1 MINKDGV
8 TADNVTAG
16 TTTTNSLVVKDK
28 PAEGA
33 TDAKEV
39 DISSGQITFK
49 DNTDSTDGTFKS
61 LVLSTTQSGTNALG
75 ASTDTK
81 TDRLVF
87 AGKQLA
93 TTDDGLSFKG
103 DLLQGETTATII
115 NRKLNSLLKV
125 EGGYSGSKDDLTSGN
140 IAVVAT
146 PDDTLKLRLAKN
158 LQSMNSIAFG
168 DVGSNS
174 NPYIK
179 MTLNGASSA
188 TASATSTS
196 PIMQFESKNGLA
208 APRISGIFTEGLGED
223 NTFKIKGDSDVVTVG
238 ELKAYTQGRAN
249 ATDTSIQNL
258 WYGFSTA
265 TTTTTTPSD
274 GSTATTTTTTN
285 YAVRHPVTSTDG
297 AQNVIPVKG
306 DKNISVKATGTS
318 NKDENGELQ
327 ISLTKDVSIGTHGTG
342 NGGTLTVN
350 GEENSEQIVLNG
362 SDSTI
367 SITDGKQQRLLLD
380 GTKGE
385 MTFLNAA
392 GNYSVFTLTPQAIP
406 TLDGSKPLYRIQMDG
421 VAVATLDDG
430 MKFAGNSMDQP
441 DIITRTLNDEVLQ
454 VKGGFALSDGA
465 KVEDKTT
472 DKNTYV
478 VAEKDAEGKLTG
490 SLLVRLAKDLTDLNS
505 ASFKN
510 SDGSSTTVNTTV
522 DGNGISITP
531 NNTEGKPDIS
541 LTKDGLSNGGNKI
554 TNLADGT
561 ISSTSD
567 DAVTGKQLYNLAQQY
582 QGDNAKDSEDKD
594 IIVKRKSS
602 DILRITGGASDV
614 SSNNNIGVT
623 ANATEGTLTLRLAK
637 SLDLGPDGKLTI
649 GNASLANDSIK
660 VGDSTLNK
668 NGLTATNVTA
678 TTVTGGTLRVGDETN
693 GVAVLKASD
702 RKGDPSPVLQF
713 GDSTNLSTYLTNVA
727 AGKNDTDAVNYKQLK
742 ELKTS
747 LTTKMDGGLTFEG
760 NTSETWKRNLG
771 DTVTIKGGFEPQNG
785 ETYTDK
791 TTDQNTYVALETDD
805 ASKKSLVVRLAK
817 ELRDLTSAEFKT
829 VVKNDDGTEKTTVIT
844 KVDGSGI
851 TITPNKENGTP
862 DTSKEVSL
870 TQSGLNNGGNKIT
883 NVADGE
889 IKAGSTDAING
900 GQLYQ
905 YQQATNTAVDRARTQ
920 VTGTGAAIVTKTTTD
935 GRDSYNVHV
944 EETMA
949 FTNADGD
956 KLIKGADG
964 KWYKPTDI
972 AGKVYDATSK
982 TWKQVGDDGS
992 LQDLAQQPS
1001 AEMIKGADGKWYK
1014 PDDIKGLVYNDGAW
1028 KKVGEDGSMQ
1038 EVTPPTATSPSL
1050 RLVDADGG
1058 TNNTIKLENLASAIG
1073 GKVVD
1078 EAMNGNNS
1086 FIKNLRTVGEPNG
1099 ITPNA
1104 AVTTQDLRNLAD
1116 TGFKLQTSGGM
1127 TANQAATTVKLGD
1140 TVQVLDG
1147 KNTRVSTITSNNGV
1161 HSYAIN
1167 VDGLPMSFT
1176 DDQGNALVKVGDNFY
1191 KASDIGAG
1199 DTLVKVGDKLYKAS
1213 DLDNQGQPKS
1223 GATEITASTPA
1234 GVSLVDKDGKSTA
1247 QKLSGIQSSVAD
1259 VEVKGTDG
1267 QVNQNASFT
1276 DKLAQAATDDKRKD
1290 NAVNVSDLNEVAKAA
1305 KDAQATADKGF
1316 NVKVS
1321 ASGTGVASATD
1332 DLKENGQNI
1341 KPGDTFTFEA
1351 GDNITL
1357 TQAQGKLTI
1366 ATNNQG
1372 IVNNAQLPVA
1382 YTTTTD
1388 KDGKRQ
1394 KVYKGEDGQFYT
1406 VAGVNKDGNIVGK
1419 DGSVTSAKDKVVPT
1433 GNIITS
1439 VQNADG
1445 SVTNPSKL
1453 TNVADGAVVKGSK
1466 DAINGGQLY
1475 EYLGINK
1482 DGDDIQITQVT
1493 VNKPDGTT
1501 TVINVP
1507 TDKAGN
1513 PYLTTYNV
1521 KEQGEH
1527 ITNNVYTAIRN
1538 MNEQGIKY
1546 FHVNAGQDI
1555 PEKQASNSED
1565 SNASAK
1571 YAAAI
1576 GYQANVESGA
1586 EGGLAIGKGATITKD
1601 SVGSIAIGSGGKVSG
1616 KNSIS
1621 IGSGNIVKGD
1631 GSGAF
1636 GDPSSVTGD
1645 GSYALGNNNT
1655 IEANNAFAVGNETK
1669 VTADNAVAVGH
1680 KTKVTTKNSVA
1691 LGANA
1696 QATQTIEELQSA
1708 VPVGDPERVR
1718 GYGKQVIGE
1727 VSVGGVNEAGEQE
1740 VRRITNVAAG
1750 SAPTDAVN
1758 VSQLEASKYETNK
1771 KINHLA
1777 RDIDKLDKRIDGVA
1791 ASAAAMA
1798 NLPQPTAPG
1807 KSMVSLGVGS
1817 HRSQQAIAIGVSRIS
1832 DNGKIVI
1839 KASATQNTNGNATVG
1854 AGVGFQW

>member
-1 MINKDGV
+1 M
-8 TADNVTAG
+8 
-16 TTTTNSLVVKDK
+16 
-28 PAEGA
+28 
-33 TDAKEV
+33 
-39 DISSGQITFK
+39 
-49 DNTDSTDGTFKS
+49 
-61 LVLSTTQSGTNALG
+61 
-75 ASTDTK
+75 
-81 TDRLVF
+81 
-87 AGKQLA
+87 
-93 TTDDGLSFKG
+93 
-103 DLLQGETTATII
+103 
-115 NRKLNSLLKV
+115 
-125 EGGYSGSKDDLTSGN
+125 YH
-140 IAVVAT
+140 
-146 PDDTLKLRLAKN
+146 
-158 LQSMNSIAFG
+158 
-168 DVGSNS
+168 
-174 NPYIK
+174 Y
-179 MTLNGASSA
+179 
-188 TASATSTS
+188 
-196 PIMQFESKNGLA
+196 
-208 APRISGIFTEGLGED
+208 
-223 NTFKIKGDSDVVTVG
+223 
-238 ELKAYTQGRAN
+238 
-249 ATDTSIQNL
+249 
-258 WYGFSTA
+258 
-265 TTTTTTPSD
+265 
-274 GSTATTTTTTN
+274 
-285 YAVRHPVTSTDG
+285 
-297 AQNVIPVKG
+297 
-306 DKNISVKATGTS
+306 
-318 NKDENGELQ
+318 
-327 ISLTKDVSIGTHGTG
+327 
-342 NGGTLTVN
+342 
-350 GEENSEQIVLNG
+350 
-362 SDSTI
+362 
-367 SITDGKQQRLLLD
+367 
-380 GTKGE
+380 
-385 MTFLNAA
+385 
-392 GNYSVFTLTPQAIP
+392 
-406 TLDGSKPLYRIQMDG
+406 
-421 VAVATLDDG
+421 
-430 MKFAGNSMDQP
+430 
-441 DIITRTLNDEVLQ
+441 
-454 VKGGFALSDGA
+454 
-465 KVEDKTT
+465 
-472 DKNTYV
+472 
-478 VAEKDAEGKLTG
+478 
-490 SLLVRLAKDLTDLNS
+490 KDL
-505 ASFKN
+505 
-510 SDGSSTTVNTTV
+510 
-522 DGNGISITP
+522 
-531 NNTEGKPDIS
+531 E
-541 LTKDGLSNGGNKI
+541 
-554 TNLADGT
+554 
-561 ISSTSD
+561 
-567 DAVTGKQLYNLAQQY
+567 
-582 QGDNAKDSEDKD
+582 
-594 IIVKRKSS
+594 
-602 DILRITGGASDV
+602 
-614 SSNNNIGVT
+614 
-623 ANATEGTLTLRLAK
+623 
-637 SLDLGPDGKLTI
+637 
-649 GNASLANDSIK
+649 
-660 VGDSTLNK
+660 
-668 NGLTATNVTA
+668 
-678 TTVTGGTLRVGDETN
+678 
-693 GVAVLKASD
+693 
-702 RKGDPSPVLQF
+702 
-713 GDSTNLSTYLTNVA
+713 
-727 AGKNDTDAVNYKQLK
+727 
-742 ELKTS
+742 TS
-747 LTTKMDGGLTFEG
+747 LTTTMGGGLTFEG
-760 NTSETWKRNLG
+760 NTGETWKRNLG

-817 ELRDLTSAEFKT
+817 ELRDLTSAEFKNT
-829 VVKNDDGTEKTTVIT
+829 DGTTTTVN
-844 KVDGSGI
+844 GGGI
-851 TITPNKENGTP
+851 TIKPSSADANKT
-862 DTSKEVSL
+862 VSL
-870 TQSGLNNGGNKIT
+870 TDKGLNNGGNKIT
-883 NVADGE
+883 NVG
-889 IKAGSTDAING
+889 AGDISENSTDAING

-905 YQQATNTAVDRARTQ
+905 YQQATNTAVAQARTQ

-992 LQDLAQQPS
+992 LQNLAQQPP

-1086 FIKNLRTVGEPNG
+1086 FINNLRTVGEPNG

-1116 TGFKLQTSGGM
+1116 TGFKLQTNSG
-1127 TANQAATTVKLGD
+1127 TAQTVKLGD

-1167 VDGLPMSFT
+1167 VEGLPMSFT

-1234 GVSLVDKDGKSTA
+1234 GVSLVDKEGKSTS
-1247 QKLSGIQSSVAD
+1247 QQLSGIQSSVAD
-1259 VEVKGTDG
+1259 VEIKGTDG

-1276 DKLAQAATDDKRKD
+1276 DKLAQPATDAKRKD

-1382 YTTTTD
+1382 YTTD
-1388 KDGKRQ
+1388 KDGKQQ

-1419 DGSVTSAKDKVVPT
+1419 DGSVTSAKDKVVLT
-1433 GNIITS
+1433 GDIITS

-1453 TNVADGAVVKGSK
+1453 TNVADGAVAKGSK

-1475 EYLGINK
+1475 EYLGIK
-1482 DGDDIQITQVT
+1482 EGDDIQITQVT

-1507 TDKAGN
+1507 TDKAGK

-1586 EGGLAIGKGATITKD
+1586 EGGLAIGKGATVTKD

-1621 IGSGNIVKGD
+1621 IGSGNTVKGD

-1636 GDPSSVTGD
+1636 GDPSSVTGN

-1771 KINHLA
+1771 KINRLA

>member
-1 MINKDGV
+1 MEKKINVVNVGLQKATLNVATDENGKV
-8 TADNVTAG
+8 NVTS
-16 TTTTNSLVVKDK
+16 T
-28 PAEGA
+28 
-33 TDAKEV
+33 
-39 DISSGQITFK
+39 
-49 DNTDSTDGTFKS
+49 NTDSNNTGDSYAT
-61 LVLSTTQSGTNALG
+61 
-75 ASTDTK
+75 
-81 TDRLVF
+81 
-87 AGKQLA
+87 AG
-93 TTDDGLSFKG
+93 S
-103 DLLQGETTATII
+103 
-115 NRKLNSLLKV
+115 
-125 EGGYSGSKDDLTSGN
+125 
-140 IAVVAT
+140 VAT
-146 PDDTLKLRLAKN
+146 A
-158 LQSMNSIAFG
+158 
-168 DVGSNS
+168 
-174 NPYIK
+174 
-179 MTLNGASSA
+179 
-188 TASATSTS
+188 
-196 PIMQFESKNGLA
+196 
-208 APRISGIFTEGLGED
+208 
-223 NTFKIKGDSDVVTVG
+223 
-238 ELKAYTQGRAN
+238 
-249 ATDTSIQNL
+249 
-258 WYGFSTA
+258 
-265 TTTTTTPSD
+265 
-274 GSTATTTTTTN
+274 
-285 YAVRHPVTSTDG
+285 
-297 AQNVIPVKG
+297 
-306 DKNISVKATGTS
+306 
-318 NKDENGELQ
+318 
-327 ISLTKDVSIGTHGTG
+327 
-342 NGGTLTVN
+342 
-350 GEENSEQIVLNG
+350 
-362 SDSTI
+362 
-367 SITDGKQQRLLLD
+367 ITD
-380 GTKGE
+380 
-385 MTFLNAA
+385 
-392 GNYSVFTLTPQAIP
+392 AIA
-406 TLDGSKPLYRIQMDG
+406 Q
-421 VAVATLDDG
+421 
-430 MKFAGNSMDQP
+430 
-441 DIITRTLNDEVLQ
+441 
-454 VKGGFALSDGA
+454 
-465 KVEDKTT
+465 TT
-472 DKNTYV
+472 
-478 VAEKDAEGKLTG
+478 
-490 SLLVRLAKDLTDLNS
+490 
-505 ASFKN
+505 
-510 SDGSSTTVNTTV
+510 
-522 DGNGISITP
+522 
-531 NNTEGKPDIS
+531 
-541 LTKDGLSNGGNKI
+541 
-554 TNLADGT
+554 
-561 ISSTSD
+561 
-567 DAVTGKQLYNLAQQY
+567 QQY
-582 QGDNAKDSEDKD
+582 QGDNVKDSEDKD

-602 DILRITGGASDV
+602 DILKITGGASDV

-623 ANATEGTLTLRLAK
+623 ANATDGTLTLRLAK
-637 SLDLGPDGKLTI
+637 SLDLGSDGKLTI
-649 GNASLANDSIK
+649 GNASMANDSIK
-660 VGDSTLNK
+660 VGGSTLNK
-668 NGLTATNVTA
+668 DGLTATNVTA

-693 GVAVLKASD
+693 GVAVLKAT
-702 RKGDPSPVLQF
+702 RKGESSPVLQF
-713 GDSTNLSTYLTNVA
+713 GDSTTLPTYLTNVA

-742 ELKTS
+742 DLETS
-747 LTTKMDGGLTFEG
+747 LTTTMGGGLTFEG

-771 DTVTIKGGFEPQNG
+771 DTVTIKGGFELQKD

-791 TTDQNTYVALETDD
+791 TTDKNTYVALEKDD
-805 ASKKSLVVRLAK
+805 ASKESLVVRLAK

-829 VVKNDDGTEKTTVIT
+829 VVKNDDSTEKTTAIT

-851 TITPNKENGTP
+851 TITPNKEDGTP
-862 DTSKEVSL
+862 DTDKTVSL
-870 TQSGLNNGGNKIT
+870 TVKGLNNGGNKIT

-889 IKAGSTDAING
+889 IKADSTDAING

-905 YQQATNTAVDRARTQ
+905 YQQATKTAVAQARTQ
-920 VTGTGAAIVTKTTTD
+920 VTGTGAAIVTKTTTTD

-964 KWYKPTDI
+964 KWYKPADI
-972 AGKVYDATSK
+972 AGKVYDAASK

-992 LQDLAQQPS
+992 LQDLAQQPP

-1028 KKVGEDGSMQ
+1028 KKVGDDGSMQ
-1038 EVTPPTATSPSL
+1038 EVAPPTATSPSL

-1078 EAMNGNNS
+1078 EAMNGDNS
-1086 FIKNLRTVGEPNG
+1086 FINNLRTVSEPENG

-1140 TVQVLDG
+1140 TVQVVDG
-1147 KNTRVSTITSNNGV
+1147 KNTRVSTITNNNGV

-1176 DDQGNALVKVGDNFY
+1176 DKDGNALVKVGDKFY

-1199 DTLVKVGDKLYKAS
+1199 DTLVQVGDKLYKAS
-1213 DLDNQGQPKS
+1213 ALDDKGQPKS
-1223 GATEITASTPA
+1223 DATEITASTPA
-1234 GVSLVDKDGKSTA
+1234 GVSLVNEKGESTA
-1247 QKLSGIQSSVAD
+1247 QQLSGIKSSVAD
-1259 VEVKGTDG
+1259 VEIKDDKGNVDK
-1267 QVNQNASFT
+1267 NASFT
-1276 DKLAQAATDDKRKD
+1276 DKLAQVATDAKLKD

-1382 YTTTTD
+1382 YTTTD
-1388 KDGKRQ
+1388 KDGKQQ

-1419 DGSVTSAKDKVVPT
+1419 DGSVTSAKDKFVPT
-1433 GNIITS
+1433 SKIIAS

-1445 SVTNPSKL
+1445 TVTNPSKL
-1453 TNVADGAVVKGSK
+1453 TNVADGAVAKGSK

-1475 EYLGINK
+1475 EYLGIK
-1482 DGDDIQITQVT
+1482 EGDDIQIKQVT

-1521 KEQGEH
+1521 EEQGEH

-1571 YAAAI
+1571 YAASI
-1576 GYQANVESGA
+1576 GYQASVESGA
-1586 EGGLAIGKGATITKD
+1586 EGGLAIGKGATVTKD

-1771 KINHLA
+1771 KINRLA

>member
-1 MINKDGV
+1 M
-8 TADNVTAG
+8 T
-16 TTTTNSLVVKDK
+16 
-28 PAEGA
+28 
-33 TDAKEV
+33 
-39 DISSGQITFK
+39 
-49 DNTDSTDGTFKS
+49 
-61 LVLSTTQSGTNALG
+61 
-75 ASTDTK
+75 
-81 TDRLVF
+81 
-87 AGKQLA
+87 
-93 TTDDGLSFKG
+93 G
-103 DLLQGETTATII
+103 D
-115 NRKLNSLLKV
+115 
-125 EGGYSGSKDDLTSGN
+125 GN
-140 IAVVAT
+140 IAVTAT
-146 PDDTLKLRLAKN
+146 GDSANSTNGN
-158 LQSMNSIAFG
+158 LQ
-168 DVGSNS
+168 
-174 NPYIK
+174 
-179 MTLNGASSA
+179 
-188 TASATSTS
+188 
-196 PIMQFESKNGLA
+196 
-208 APRISGIFTEGLGED
+208 
-223 NTFKIKGDSDVVTVG
+223 
-238 ELKAYTQGRAN
+238 
-249 ATDTSIQNL
+249 
-258 WYGFSTA
+258 FSL
-265 TTTTTTPSD
+265 
-274 GSTATTTTTTN
+274 
-285 YAVRHPVTSTDG
+285 
-297 AQNVIPVKG
+297 
-306 DKNISVKATGTS
+306 
-318 NKDENGELQ
+318 NKDVTLGKGKPGQ
-327 ISLTKDVSIGTHGTG
+327 
-342 NGGTLTVN
+342 GGTLTIS
-350 GEENSEQIVLNG
+350 GESSAENIKLDG
-362 SDSTI
+362 AKSTI
-367 SITDGKQQRLLLD
+367 VITDGEDERLNID
-380 GTKGE
+380 GDNGTI
-385 MTFLNAA
+385 TFKNKS
-392 GNYSVFTLTPQAIP
+392 GSNSVFTLSGEPIK
-406 TLDGSKPLYRIQMDG
+406 TLDGSRSLYRIQMNEG
-421 VAVATLDDG
+421 ENEGTSEGSEPVAVATLEDG
-430 MKFAGNSMDQP
+430 LKFTGNSQQDT
-441 DIITRTLNDEVLQ
+441 DTIIRKLNTDVLQ
-454 VKGGFALSDGA
+454 IKGGFALQDGA

-478 VAEKDAEGKLTG
+478 LADKQKITVKEKQADGTEIEVEKEVPTG
-490 SLLVRLAKDLTDLNS
+490 SLTVRLAKDLTDLNS
-505 ASFKN
+505 AEFT
-510 SDGSSTTVNTTV
+510 DQEGNTTEMKG
-522 DGNGISITP
+522 DGIYIDKNGDGDTDILLTS
-531 NNTEGKPDIS
+531 EG
-541 LTKDGLSNGGNKI
+541 LNNGGNKI

-561 ISSTSD
+561 INENST

-602 DILRITGGASDV
+602 DILKITGGASDV
-614 SSNNNIGVT
+614 SNNNNIGVT
-623 ANATEGTLTLRLAK
+623 ADTTDGTLTLRLAK
-637 SLDLGPDGKLTI
+637 SLDLGSDGKLTI
-649 GNASLANDSIK
+649 GNASMANDSIK
-660 VGDSTLNK
+660 VGGSTLNK
-668 NGLTATNVTA
+668 DGLTATNVTA

-693 GVAVLKASD
+693 GVAVLKATREGES
-702 RKGDPSPVLQF
+702 SPVLQF
-713 GDSTNLSTYLTNVA
+713 GDSTTLPTYLTNVA

-742 ELKTS
+742 DLETS
-747 LTTKMDGGLTFEG
+747 LTTTMGGGLTFEG
-760 NTSETWKRNLG
+760 NTSGTWKRNLG
-771 DTVTIKGGFEPQNG
+771 DTVTIKGGFGLQND

-817 ELRDLTSAEFKT
+817 ELRDLTSAEFKNT
-829 VVKNDDGTEKTTVIT
+829 DGTTTTVNGSGVTIKPSSADANKTVSLTDKGLNNGGNKIT
-844 KVDGSGI
+844 NVADGDLSEESKDAVNGGQINSLATQLGLSPKSDNTGFDVPTFTAINAGGSPTTSPTDFKSAIDQLITASNKGRAYAGDVLVKDAGDTENRDNTFTRQLGETLNIKGGVSDNAKLTDSNIGVVSNGKDTLTVKLAKDLTGLNRAEFKNTDGTTTTVNGGGI
-851 TITPNKENGTP
+851 TIKPSSADANKT
-862 DTSKEVSL
+862 VSL
-870 TQSGLNNGGNKIT
+870 TDKGLNNGGNKIT

-905 YQQATNTAVDRARTQ
+905 YQQATNTAVAQARTQ

-972 AGKVYDATSK
+972 AGKVYDAASK
-982 TWKQVGDDGS
+982 TWKQVGADGS

-1078 EAMNGNNS
+1078 KAMNDDNS
-1086 FIKNLRTVGEPNG
+1086 FINNLRTVGEKDG

-1140 TVQVLDG
+1140 TVQVVDG

-1199 DTLVKVGDKLYKAS
+1199 DTLVKVGDKLYKSS
-1213 DLDNQGQPKS
+1213 DLNDQGQPKS
-1223 GATEITASTPA
+1223 DATEITASTPA
-1234 GVSLVDKDGKSTA
+1234 GVSLVDKDGKLTA
-1247 QKLSGIQSSVAD
+1247 QQLSGIKSSVAD

-1321 ASGTGVASATD
+1321 ASGTGVASAID
-1332 DLKENGQNI
+1332 DLKDKGQNI

-1382 YTTTTD
+1382 YITTD
-1388 KDGKRQ
+1388 KDGKQQ

-1419 DGSVTSAKDKVVPT
+1419 DGSVTSAKDNLVKT
-1433 GNIITS
+1433 NDIITS

-1453 TNVADGAVVKGSK
+1453 TNVADGAVAKGSK

-1475 EYLGINK
+1475 EYLGIK
-1482 DGDDIQITQVT
+1482 EGDDIQIKQVT

-1507 TDKAGN
+1507 TDKDGN

-1586 EGGLAIGKGATITKD
+1586 EGGLAIGKGATVTKD

-1636 GDPSSVTGD
+1636 GDPSSVTGN

-1771 KINHLA
+1771 KINRLA

>member
-1 MINKDGV
+1 MNKIYKVIFNHRLGNFVVVSELAKSCGKTQSVASEQPVSRFNPFSFLLKTLTAGILLALGTVQTVMADSQEVSMIFAPGTVLEVNKDG
-8 TADNVTAG
+8 
-16 TTTTNSLVVKDK
+16 SLTVVKRDTNLTDNSK
-28 PAEGA
+28 QTQA
-33 TDAKEV
+33 TAAAGYTAIYAK
-39 DISSGQITFK
+39 D
-49 DNTDSTDGTFKS
+49 
-61 LVLSTTQSGTNALG
+61 G
-75 ASTDTK
+75 ASYASK
-81 TDRLVF
+81 
-87 AGKQLA
+87 
-93 TTDDGLSFKG
+93 
-103 DLLQGETTATII
+103 LQGEGLVF
-115 NRKLNSLLKV
+115 NNSTKPS
-125 EGGYSGSKDDLTSGN
+125 GYVGIGLGKDVTVGSE
-140 IAVVAT
+140 
-146 PDDTLKLRLAKN
+146 
-158 LQSMNSIAFG
+158 NSIAIGYKATATNMRNDRSGSIAIGQESIATSMSSLALGNNARSLFSGGIAIGGSSMSSISAKAGWDSTSIGYNVQTEGARQSVAIGASLRAEGQGNIFLAAGGSSIAKVKGLNNVVIGAGTNLNGVHKSGAAFASDPSIGTVYNNYDDISGNVLIGSGNTVNGENKANSISGNAVFG
-168 DVGSNS
+168 SSNTINANSTDNVIIGSSNTVENVSGASVLGSHITVNAKNAVYLGSYSVANLNSSDSTAGELGSHEQSINGTTYTFAGQGYAGGGVVTVGSQGKERLVQNVA
-174 NPYIK
+174 PG
-179 MTLNGASSA
+179 LL
-188 TASATSTS
+188 SATSTDA
-196 PIMQFESKNGLA
+196 I
-208 APRISGIFTEGLGED
+208 
-223 NTFKIKGDSDVVTVG
+223 
-238 ELKAYTQGRAN
+238 
-249 ATDTSIQNL
+249 
-258 WYGFSTA
+258 
-265 TTTTTTPSD
+265 
-274 GSTATTTTTTN
+274 
-285 YAVRHPVTSTDG
+285 
-297 AQNVIPVKG
+297 
-306 DKNISVKATGTS
+306 
-318 NKDENGELQ
+318 
-327 ISLTKDVSIGTHGTG
+327 
-342 NGGTLTVN
+342 
-350 GEENSEQIVLNG
+350 NG
-362 SDSTI
+362 SQVYAI
-367 SITDGKQQRLLLD
+367 LD
-380 GTKGE
+380 K
-385 MTFLNAA
+385 M
-392 GNYSVFTLTPQAIP
+392 
-406 TLDGSKPLYRIQMDG
+406 
-421 VAVATLDDG
+421 
-430 MKFAGNSMDQP
+430 
-441 DIITRTLNDEVLQ
+441 
-454 VKGGFALSDGA
+454 
-465 KVEDKTT
+465 
-472 DKNTYV
+472 
-478 VAEKDAEGKLTG
+478 
-490 SLLVRLAKDLTDLNS
+490 
-505 ASFKN
+505 
-510 SDGSSTTVNTTV
+510 
-522 DGNGISITP
+522 
-531 NNTEGKPDIS
+531 
-541 LTKDGLSNGGNKI
+541 I
-554 TNLADGT
+554 TNLTVGADKEGKKDG
-561 ISSTSD
+561 IGLTSKNRRFD
-567 DAVTGKQLYNLAQQY
+567 IVGQNGVTTAVKDKVVNVGLQQATLTATNGAVTASNTGDSYATAGSVATAITNAIAQTTQQY
-582 QGDNAKDSEDKD
+582 QGDNNSGTNAVT
-594 IIVKRKSS
+594 ITRTPS
-602 DILRITGGASDV
+602 DILKIQGEATEV
-614 SSNNNIGVT
+614 SGEKNIGVQ
-623 ANATEGTLTLRLAK
+623 AKADGTLLLRLAK
-637 SLDLGPDGKLTI
+637 SLNLGNDGQLTI
-649 GNASLANDSIK
+649 GNASMANDSIK
-660 VGDSTLNK
+660 VGGSTLNK
-668 NGLTATNVTA
+668 DGLTATNVTA

-693 GVAVLKASD
+693 GVAVLKATREGES
-702 RKGDPSPVLQF
+702 SPVLQF
-713 GDSTNLSTYLTNVA
+713 GDSATLPTYLTNVA

-742 ELKTS
+742 DLETS
-747 LTTKMDGGLTFEG
+747 LTTTMGGGLTFEG

-791 TTDQNTYVALETDD
+791 TTDQNTYVALETDG

-817 ELRDLTSAEFKT
+817 ELRDLTSAEFKNT
-829 VVKNDDGTEKTTVIT
+829 DGTTTTVN
-844 KVDGSGI
+844 GGGI
-851 TITPNKENGTP
+851 TIKPSSADANKT
-862 DTSKEVSL
+862 VSL
-870 TQSGLNNGGNKIT
+870 TDKGLNNGGNKIT
-883 NVADGE
+883 KVG
-889 IKAGSTDAING
+889 AGDISENSTDAING

-905 YQQATNTAVDRARTQ
+905 YQQATNTAVAQARTQ

-992 LQDLAQQPS
+992 LQDLAQQPP

-1058 TNNTIKLENLASAIG
+1058 TNNTIKLENLASAIA
-1073 GKVVD
+1073 GKVGD
-1078 EAMNGNNS
+1078 DTETTNGNNS
-1086 FIKNLRTVGEPNG
+1086 FINNLRTVGEPNG

-1127 TANQAATTVKLGD
+1127 TAKQAATTVKLGD
-1140 TVQVLDG
+1140 TVQVVDG

-1199 DTLVKVGDKLYKAS
+1199 DTLVKVGDKLYKSSA
-1213 DLDNQGQPKS
+1213 LDDKGQPKS
-1223 GATEITASTPA
+1223 DATEITASTPA
-1234 GVSLVDKDGKSTA
+1234 GVSLVDKEGKSTS

-1276 DKLAQAATDDKRKD
+1276 DKLAQAATDAHRKD

-1321 ASGTGVASATD
+1321 ASGTGVASAPD

-1382 YTTTTD
+1382 YTTTD
-1388 KDGKRQ
+1388 KDGKQQ

-1419 DGSVTSAKDKVVPT
+1419 DGSVTSAKDKFSPT
-1433 GNIITS
+1433 SNIIAS

-1445 SVTNPSKL
+1445 TVTNPSKL
-1453 TNVADGAVVKGSK
+1453 TNVADGTVAKGSK
-1466 DAINGGQLY
+1466 DAVNGGQLY

-1482 DGDDIQITQVT
+1482 EADDIQITPVP

-1501 TVINVP
+1501 TMINVP

-1521 KEQGEH
+1521 EEQGEH

-1571 YAAAI
+1571 YAASI
-1576 GYQANVESGA
+1576 GYQASVESGA
-1586 EGGLAIGKGATITKD
+1586 EGGLAIGKGATVTKD

-1771 KINHLA
+1771 KINRLA

>member
-1 MINKDGV
+1 M
-8 TADNVTAG
+8 
-16 TTTTNSLVVKDK
+16 
-28 PAEGA
+28 
-33 TDAKEV
+33 
-39 DISSGQITFK
+39 
-49 DNTDSTDGTFKS
+49 
-61 LVLSTTQSGTNALG
+61 
-75 ASTDTK
+75 
-81 TDRLVF
+81 
-87 AGKQLA
+87 
-93 TTDDGLSFKG
+93 
-103 DLLQGETTATII
+103 
-115 NRKLNSLLKV
+115 
-125 EGGYSGSKDDLTSGN
+125 
-140 IAVVAT
+140 
-146 PDDTLKLRLAKN
+146 
-158 LQSMNSIAFG
+158 
-168 DVGSNS
+168 
-174 NPYIK
+174 
-179 MTLNGASSA
+179 
-188 TASATSTS
+188 
-196 PIMQFESKNGLA
+196 
-208 APRISGIFTEGLGED
+208 
-223 NTFKIKGDSDVVTVG
+223 
-238 ELKAYTQGRAN
+238 
-249 ATDTSIQNL
+249 
-258 WYGFSTA
+258 
-265 TTTTTTPSD
+265 
-274 GSTATTTTTTN
+274 
-285 YAVRHPVTSTDG
+285 
-297 AQNVIPVKG
+297 
-306 DKNISVKATGTS
+306 
-318 NKDENGELQ
+318 
-327 ISLTKDVSIGTHGTG
+327 
-342 NGGTLTVN
+342 
-350 GEENSEQIVLNG
+350 
-362 SDSTI
+362 
-367 SITDGKQQRLLLD
+367 
-380 GTKGE
+380 
-385 MTFLNAA
+385 
-392 GNYSVFTLTPQAIP
+392 
-406 TLDGSKPLYRIQMDG
+406 
-421 VAVATLDDG
+421 
-430 MKFAGNSMDQP
+430 
-441 DIITRTLNDEVLQ
+441 
-454 VKGGFALSDGA
+454 
-465 KVEDKTT
+465 
-472 DKNTYV
+472 
-478 VAEKDAEGKLTG
+478 
-490 SLLVRLAKDLTDLNS
+490 
-505 ASFKN
+505 
-510 SDGSSTTVNTTV
+510 
-522 DGNGISITP
+522 
-531 NNTEGKPDIS
+531 
-541 LTKDGLSNGGNKI
+541 
-554 TNLADGT
+554 
-561 ISSTSD
+561 
-567 DAVTGKQLYNLAQQY
+567 
-582 QGDNAKDSEDKD
+582 
-594 IIVKRKSS
+594 
-602 DILRITGGASDV
+602 
-614 SSNNNIGVT
+614 
-623 ANATEGTLTLRLAK
+623 
-637 SLDLGPDGKLTI
+637 
-649 GNASLANDSIK
+649 
-660 VGDSTLNK
+660 
-668 NGLTATNVTA
+668 
-678 TTVTGGTLRVGDETN
+678 GDETN
-693 GVAVLKASD
+693 GVAVLKATREGES
-702 RKGDPSPVLQF
+702 SPVLQF
-713 GDSTNLSTYLTNVA
+713 GDSTTLPTYLTNVA
-727 AGKNDTDAVNYKQLK
+727 AGKNDTDAVNVSQLNAINK
-742 ELKTS
+742 TLTDTINKGLKFTGNDVDTS
-747 LTTKMDGGLTFEG
+747 FKKDLGETLT
-760 NTSETWKRNLG
+760 
-771 DTVTIKGGFEPQNG
+771 VKGGFNPSAL
-785 ETYTDK
+785 DK
-791 TTDQNTYVALETDD
+791 AEEETTDSNTYVTVGKNPDD
-805 ASKKSLVVRLAK
+805 GSFENNLIIRLARN
-817 ELRDLTSAEFKT
+817 LTDLTSAEFKNT
-829 VVKNDDGTEKTTVIT
+829 DGTTTTVN
-844 KVDGSGI
+844 GSGVTI
-851 TITPNKENGTP
+851 KPSSADANKTVSLTDKGLNNGGNKIENLASAIGGEAMNGDNSFINNLRTVGEPENGITPNAAVTTQDLRNLADTGFKLQTNSGTAQTVKLGDTVQVVDGKNTRVSTITSNNGVHSYAINVDGLPMSFTDKDGNALVKVGDNFYKASDIGAGDTLVKVGDKVYKASDLDDQGQPIDENKALTATTPTSTSLVDSNGKTETPLTLSNVATPTKANDAANKQYVDQAAWTIGSTVKGAEGVTSPSTSVNKDDVVNFSNGTGTTAEVSVVTTDNKDTFTVKYNVNKATLKKGDNGKVEVDKTAGEP
-862 DTSKEVSL
+862 DSNSFATAANVAEMINSVNDKLTGSTFGLKAADDKSITQHLGTAITVVGADSNISTKVATVKKEGETTENQLQIELSKDLTGLNSAEFKNTDGSTTTVNGNGVTIQPSTADANKTVSL
-870 TQSGLNNGGNKIT
+870 TDKGLNNGGNKIT
-883 NVADGE
+883 NVG
-889 IKAGSTDAING
+889 AGDISENSTDAING

-905 YQQATNTAVDRARTQ
+905 YQQATNTAVAQARTQ

-1050 RLVDADGG
+1050 RLVDAYGG

-1078 EAMNGNNS
+1078 EAMNGDNS
-1086 FIKNLRTVGEPNG
+1086 FINNLRTVGKPNG

-1116 TGFKLQTSGGM
+1116 TGFKLQTSGSM

-1140 TVQVLDG
+1140 TVQVVDG
-1147 KNTRVSTITSNNGV
+1147 KNTRVSAITSNKGI

-1199 DTLVKVGDKLYKAS
+1199 DTLVKVGNKLYKSS
-1213 DLDNQGQPKS
+1213 DLNDQGQPKS
-1223 GATEITASTPA
+1223 DATEITASTPA
-1234 GVSLVDKDGKSTA
+1234 GVSLVDKEGKSTS
-1247 QKLSGIQSSVAD
+1247 QQLSGIQSSVAD
-1259 VEVKGTDG
+1259 VEIKGTDG

-1276 DKLAQAATDDKRKD
+1276 DKLAQAATDAKRKD
-1290 NAVNVSDLNEVAKAA
+1290 NAVNVSDLNEVATAA
-1305 KDAQATADKGF
+1305 KNAQATADKGF

-1332 DLKENGQNI
+1332 DLKENGQ
-1341 KPGDTFTFEA
+1341 
-1351 GDNITL
+1351 
-1357 TQAQGKLTI
+1357 
-1366 ATNNQG
+1366 
-1372 IVNNAQLPVA
+1372 
-1382 YTTTTD
+1382 
-1388 KDGKRQ
+1388 
-1394 KVYKGEDGQFYT
+1394 FYT

-1419 DGSVTSAKDKVVPT
+1419 DGSVTSAKDNLVKT
-1433 GNIITS
+1433 NNIIAS
-1439 VQNADG
+1439 VQNAEG

-1453 TNVADGAVVKGSK
+1453 TNVADGAVAKGSK

-1475 EYLGINK
+1475 EYLGIK
-1482 DGDDIQITQVT
+1482 EGDDIQITQVT

-1501 TVINVP
+1501 IVINVP

-1521 KEQGEH
+1521 EEQGEH

-1586 EGGLAIGKGATITKD
+1586 EGGLAIGKGATVTKD

-1631 GSGAF
+1631 GPGAF

-1771 KINHLA
+1771 KINRLA

>member
-1 MINKDGV
+1 MSLGSTTGAVAPILHFEGK
-8 TADNVTAG
+8 
-16 TTTTNSLVVKDK
+16 TTTNSLVRLN
-28 PAEGA
+28 GLF
-33 TDAKEV
+33 TD
-39 DISSGQITFK
+39 TYK
-49 DNTDSTDGTFKS
+49 DNKWTI
-61 LVLSTTQSGTNALG
+61 
-75 ASTDTK
+75 
-81 TDRLVF
+81 
-87 AGKQLA
+87 KQNDDAA
-93 TTDDGLSFKG
+93 TIG
-103 DLLQGETTATII
+103 DLKAYLTPSISDITGNVENMWYGFQAGDKYAVR
-115 NRKLNSLLKV
+115 NVQNSSNNTGV
-125 EGGYSGSKDDLTSGN
+125 TSAVQVTGDGN
-140 IAVVAT
+140 IAVTAT
-146 PDDTLKLRLAKN
+146 GDSANSTNGN
-158 LQSMNSIAFG
+158 LQ
-168 DVGSNS
+168 
-174 NPYIK
+174 
-179 MTLNGASSA
+179 
-188 TASATSTS
+188 
-196 PIMQFESKNGLA
+196 
-208 APRISGIFTEGLGED
+208 
-223 NTFKIKGDSDVVTVG
+223 
-238 ELKAYTQGRAN
+238 
-249 ATDTSIQNL
+249 
-258 WYGFSTA
+258 FSL
-265 TTTTTTPSD
+265 
-274 GSTATTTTTTN
+274 
-285 YAVRHPVTSTDG
+285 
-297 AQNVIPVKG
+297 
-306 DKNISVKATGTS
+306 
-318 NKDENGELQ
+318 NKDVTLGKGEPGQ
-327 ISLTKDVSIGTHGTG
+327 
-342 NGGTLTVN
+342 GGTLTIS
-350 GEENSEQIVLNG
+350 GESSTENIKLDG
-362 SDSTI
+362 AKSTI
-367 SITDGKQQRLLLD
+367 VITDGEDERLNID
-380 GTKGE
+380 GDNGTI
-385 MTFLNAA
+385 TFKNKS
-392 GNYSVFTLTPQAIP
+392 GSNSVFTLSGEPIK
-406 TLDGSKPLYRIQMDG
+406 TLDGSRSLYRIQMNEG
-421 VAVATLDDG
+421 QNEGTSEGSEPVAVATLEDG
-430 MKFAGNSMDQP
+430 LKFTGNSQQDT
-441 DIITRTLNDEVLQ
+441 DTIIRKLNTDVLQ
-454 VKGGFALSDGA
+454 IKGGFALSDGE

-478 VAEKDAEGKLTG
+478 VAEKNEKGELTG

-505 ASFKN
+505 ASFSKTIKN

-531 NNTEGKPDIS
+531 NNTAKTVS
-541 LTKDGLSNGGNKI
+541 LTKDGLNNGGNKI

-561 ISSTSD
+561 INENST

-582 QGDNAKDSEDKD
+582 QGDNKDSEDKD

-602 DILRITGGASDV
+602 DILKITGGASDV

-623 ANATEGTLTLRLAK
+623 ANATDGTLTLRLAK
-637 SLDLGPDGKLTI
+637 SLDLGSDGKLTI
-649 GNASLANDSIK
+649 GNASMANDSIK
-660 VGDSTLNK
+660 VGGSTLNN

-678 TTVTGGTLRVGDETN
+678 TTVTGGTLRVGDEAN
-693 GVAVLKASD
+693 GVAVLKATREGES
-702 RKGDPSPVLQF
+702 SPVLQF
-713 GDSTNLSTYLTNVA
+713 GDSTNLPTYLTNVA
-727 AGKNDTDAVNYKQLK
+727 AGKNDTDAVNYKQLQDL
-742 ELKTS
+742 ENS
-747 LTTKMDGGLTFEG
+747 LTKRMDGGLTFEG
-760 NTSETWKRNLG
+760 NTGGPWERDLS
-771 DTVTIKGGFEPQNG
+771 DTVTIKGGFELQNG

-817 ELRDLTSAEFKT
+817 ELRDLTGAEFKNI
-829 VVKNDDGTEKTTVIT
+829 VKNDDGTEKTTAIT

-851 TITPNKENGTP
+851 TITPNKEDGTA
-862 DTSKEVSL
+862 DTSKAVSLTDKGLNNGGNKITNVADGDLSKESKDAVNGGQINSLATQLGLSPKADNTGFNAPTFTAINAGGSTTAPTDFKSAIDQLITASNKGRVYAGDVLAEDADDTAKNAFTSKLGETLNIKGGVSDNAKLTDGNIGVVSNGKDTLTVKLAKDLTGLNSAEFKNTDGATTTVNGSGITIKPSSADANKTVSL

-883 NVADGE
+883 NVG
-889 IKAGSTDAING
+889 AGDISENSTDAING

-905 YQQATNTAVDRARTQ
+905 YQQATKTAVAQARTQ
-920 VTGTGAAIVTKTTTD
+920 VTGTGAAIVTKTTTTD

-972 AGKVYDATSK
+972 AGKVYDAASK
-982 TWKQVGDDGS
+982 TWKQVGADGS

-1014 PDDIKGLVYNDGAW
+1014 PDDIKGLVYNDGVW

-1078 EAMNGNNS
+1078 KAMNGNNS
-1086 FIKNLRTVGEPNG
+1086 FINNLRTVGEKDG

-1116 TGFKLQTSGGM
+1116 TGFKLQTSGSM

-1140 TVQVLDG
+1140 TVQVVDG
-1147 KNTRVSTITSNNGV
+1147 KNTRVSTITNNNGV

-1176 DDQGNALVKVGDNFY
+1176 DAQGNALVKVGDNFY

-1199 DTLVKVGDKLYKAS
+1199 DTLVKVGDKLYKSS
-1213 DLDNQGQPKS
+1213 DLDDKGQPKS
-1223 GATEITASTPA
+1223 DATELTASTPA

-1247 QKLSGIQSSVAD
+1247 QQLSGIKSSVAD

-1276 DKLAQAATDDKRKD
+1276 DKLAQAAQDNNRKD

-1321 ASGTGVASATD
+1321 ASGTGVASAPD

-1382 YTTTTD
+1382 YTTTD
-1388 KDGKRQ
+1388 KDGKQQ

-1453 TNVADGAVVKGSK
+1453 TNVADGAVAKGSK

-1475 EYLGINK
+1475 EYLGIK
-1482 DGDDIQITQVT
+1482 EGDDIQITQVT

-1501 TVINVP
+1501 TEINVP

-1521 KEQGEH
+1521 EKQGEH

-1565 SNASAK
+1565 SDASAK
-1571 YAAAI
+1571 YAASI
-1576 GYQANVESGA
+1576 GYQASVESGA
-1586 EGGLAIGKGATITKD
+1586 EGGLAIGKGATVTKD

-1655 IEANNAFAVGNETK
+1655 IEANNVFAVGNETK

-1771 KINHLA
+1771 KINRLA